1 MCHDDQHRG
10 HSERADHSSAKDK
23 PTTATTA
30 AATVISTLLAGE
42 NVLVRVTST
51 IASA

>member
-1 MCHDDQHRG
+1 MTNT
-10 HSERADHSSAKDK
+10 AATAKATTPRPSDK

-51 IASA
+51 IASV